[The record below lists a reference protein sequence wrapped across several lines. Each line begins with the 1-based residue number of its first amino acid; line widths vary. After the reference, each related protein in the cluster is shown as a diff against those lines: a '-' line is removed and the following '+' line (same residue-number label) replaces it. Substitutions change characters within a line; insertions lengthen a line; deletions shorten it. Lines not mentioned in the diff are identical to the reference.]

1 MDCPFN
7 RSKMTSRSPPPPQRR
22 STERDSTPTPS
33 VVEVVSTQ
41 EIQQWISSIEL
52 CLKEICNISAEGK
65 LNSDQ
70 KLRIS
75 NNSRKVIS
83 GVSQLAV
90 QYQSLKQK
98 YISAQTMINTLTEQK
113 ESSAQL
119 EDQIEDLKA
128 CIRSAPKAQ
137 QPNISF
143 ADVVRTSKSTIARP
157 PSTSS
162 IAVYPAG
169 KDKTSEETKELIQ
182 SIIKPDELKLHIR
195 GMRKTRGGGIII
207 SAEGKNDLE
216 KLRKSELLK
225 TSGLKVEESTKR
237 KPKVILLGVPTNTSD
252 KDVFQCLYEQN
263 IAGKYQHMDHSKFS
277 SSIKLSHKT
286 GKKDGPYCNYVLE
299 LTSELRKIL
308 IEQERAYINWTS
320 CPVRDYTLVTRCYK
334 CQQYGHSAKFCR
346 ETSSTCGHC
355 GCAGHSIKECS
366 KLEEPATCATCRRFN
381 KPSQHKTGE
390 ESCPA
395 RKIAEARYLSSID
408 YEGA

>member
-1 MDCPFN
+1 MDSPFN
-7 RSKMTSRSPPPPQRR
+7 RSTMTSRSPPPPQRR
-22 STERDSTPTPS
+22 STEGASTPTPS
-33 VVEVVSTQ
+33 VVEVVSTH

-52 CLKEICNISAEGK
+52 CLNEICNVSAEGK

-98 YISAQTMINTLTEQK
+98 YISAQTIINTLTEQR

-137 QPNISF
+137 QPNVSF

-162 IAVYPAG
+162 IAVYPAS

-182 SIIKPDELKLHIR
+182 SIIKPNELKLHIR

-237 KPKVILLGVPTNTSD
+237 KPKVILLGVPTNTTD

-346 ETSSTCGHC
+346 ESSSTCGHC
-355 GCAGHSIKECS
+355 GLRWAFNQRMLKIRRTCDLCHV
-366 KLEEPATCATCRRFN
+366 PAF
-381 KPSQHKTGE
+381 
-390 ESCPA
+390 
-395 RKIAEARYLSSID
+395 
-408 YEGA
+408 